1 MNGSNTSQKLGGN
14 ESYIIGYKNADN
26 FMIFTKI
33 SYIFAK
39 SSWPGG
45 GSGMLFIKKKAFT

>member
-1 MNGSNTSQKLGGN
+1 MNGSNTSQESGGN

-45 GSGMLFIKKKAFT
+45 GSGMLFL